1 MLYMKRFWA
10 VTVLIICLASCNNYS
25 KHWENLAQVESYI
38 EEKSDTALLV
48 LEQISVTELSGK
60 EEKAKY
66 ALLYSMALD
75 KNFIDK
81 TNFEILQP
89 AIDYYENNGN
99 ATDKLR
105 TYYYQ
110 GRIYQ
115 NQGNDD
121 KAMESFVF
129 ALSEGR
135 ESSDALTKARVLYTQ
150 GRIYSTIFEWDKCI
164 DTYKRA
170 SEYFK
175 QCGKNSSY
183 INCIASIINVCT
195 IVGNV
200 EQAEHYI
207 TLGLKEL
214 EGCSMSIKGYFYSN
228 YITFLTSYK
237 ADETGIIHHTI
248 NQYINS
254 IDLSLIDWLSIAN
267 AYLNLNEMDL
277 AMDALDKYGNKSN
290 MQQRVKYY
298 ALLADIQK
306 QRKDYKQALDTYLQY
321 VHITDSLDYAKS
333 KMGIEFIEERHLLE
347 LKNIQDKE
355 RNNRK
360 ITFAIGFIILILA
373 LLVIIRYKLKVKT
386 VESELAKQEKEK
398 YKLLYQQIERERDSL
413 SEILKD
419 NNELKGAAKNAL
431 LERISLLNRFFM
443 AYITDNR
450 DMDRRINQE
459 IEKLIANKE
468 VFISSTRLAFAGS
481 HPEFIKHLEGKG
493 LNEWEI
499 NYCCLYALGLK
510 GKEVGEYIQLKS
522 HFNNSSD
529 IRKKL
534 GLGEH
539 DINLGT
545 YIRNLLKDE

>member
-1 MLYMKRFWA
+1 MKHYIS
-10 VTVLIICLASCNNYS
+10 IIILAIFLFSCNDHS
-25 KHWENLAQVESYI
+25 KHWETLSQVESYI
-38 EEKSDTALLV
+38 EEKPDSALV
-48 LEQISVTELSGK
+48 ILERMDFSELSGK
-60 EEKAKY
+60 EEKAKF

-75 KNFIDK
+75 KNFVDK
-81 TNFEILQP
+81 TDFEVLQP
-89 AIDYYENNGN
+89 AIDYYEDNGS

-121 KAMESFVF
+121 KAMESFVL
-129 ALSEGR
+129 ALSEGQ
-135 ESSDALTKARVLYTQ
+135 ESSDTLTKARILYTQ

-200 EQAEHYI
+200 ELAEHYI
-207 TLGLKEL
+207 TLGLNEL
-214 EGCSMSIKGYFYSN
+214 EECSKSIKGYFYSN

-237 ADETGIIHHTI
+237 ADETNIIHHTI
-248 NQYINS
+248 NQYTNS
-254 IDLSLIDWLSIAN
+254 IDSSQIDWLSIAN

-277 AMDALDKYGNKSN
+277 AMDALNKYDNKSN
-290 MQQRVKYY
+290 MQQQIKYY

-306 QRKDYKQALDTYLQY
+306 QRKDYKQALDAYLQY
-321 VHITDSLDYAKS
+321 VHITDSLDYSKS
-333 KMGIEFIEERHLLE
+333 KMGIEFIEERYLLE

-360 ITFAIGFIILILA
+360 VTFAVGFIILILS

-419 NNELKGAAKNAL
+419 NKELKGAAQDAL

-468 VFISSTRLAFAGS
+468 VFMSSTRLAFAGS
-481 HPEFIKHLEGKG
+481 HPKFIKHLEECG

-510 GKEVGEYIQLKS
+510 GKEIGEYIQLKS

-545 YIRNLLKDE
+545 YIRNLLKN

>member
-1 MLYMKRFWA
+1 MYMTHFLSILFI
-10 VTVLIICLASCNNYS
+10 VICLASCNS
-25 KHWENLAQVESYI
+25 HSAHWDTLAQIESYI
-38 EEKSDTALLV
+38 EEKPDSALV
-48 LEQISVTELSGK
+48 TLEQINTSKLSGK

-81 TNFEILQP
+81 TDFEVLQP
-89 AIDYYENNGN
+89 AIDYYEDNGP

-121 KAMESFVF
+121 KAMESFVL
-129 ALSEGR
+129 ALSEGQ
-135 ESSDALTKARVLYTQ
+135 ESSDALTKARILYTQ

-164 DTYKRA
+164 DTYKMA

-175 QCGKNSSY
+175 QCGKTSSY

-200 EQAEHYI
+200 EQAEHHI
-207 TLGLKEL
+207 TLGLNEL
-214 EGCSMSIKGYFYSN
+214 EECSMSVKGYFYSN

-237 ADETGIIHHTI
+237 ADETNIIHHTI
-248 NQYINS
+248 NQYLNS
-254 IDLSLIDWLSIAN
+254 IDSNLIDWLSIAN
-267 AYLNLNEMDL
+267 AYLNLNDMNL
-277 AMDALDKYGNKSN
+277 AMDALEKYNNNSN
-290 MQQRVKYY
+290 IQQRVKYY

-306 QRKDYKQALDTYLQY
+306 QCKDYKQALDTYLQY

-333 KMGIEFIEERHLLE
+333 QMGIEFIEERHLLE

-355 RNNRK
+355 KNNRN
-360 ITFAIGFIILILA
+360 ITFAVGIIVLILA

-386 VESELAKQEKEK
+386 AESELAKQEKEK
-398 YKLLYQQIERERDSL
+398 YKLLYLHIERERDSL
-413 SEILKD
+413 SEILKG

-450 DMDRRINQE
+450 DMDRRVNQE

-468 VFISSTRLAFAGS
+468 VFMSSTRLAFAGS
-481 HPEFIKHLEGKG
+481 HPEFIKHLEESG

-545 YIRNLLKDE
+545 YLRNLLKGK